1 MAWACR
7 SRHGGLG
14 FAVRAAWVS
23 ILPVGCSG
31 FCRLGFLGFAAW
43 VSVHGVVVVNG
54 LGLGL
59 GSPRGGWVFWFLPVG
74 FFGFCRLSFGARRGG
89 G

>member
-7 SRHGGLG
+7 SRRGGLG

-23 ILPVGCSG
+23 V
-31 FCRLGFLGFAAW
+31 
-43 VSVHGVVVVNG
+43 
-54 LGLGL
+54 
-59 GSPRGGWVFWFLPVG
+59 LPVG
-74 FFGFCRLSFGARRGG
+74 FSGFCCLGFGARRGG

>member
-31 FCRLGFLGFAAW
+31 FYRLGFLGFAAW

-59 GSPRGGWVFWFLPVG
+59 GSPRGG
-74 FFGFCRLSFGARRGG
+74 
-89 G
+89 

>member
-1 MAWACR
+1 MAWPYR
-7 SRHGGLG
+7 SRRGGLG

-23 ILPVGCSG
+23 VLPIGCSG
-31 FCRLGFLGFAAW
+31 FCRLGFLGFATW
-43 VSVHGVVVVNG
+43 VLVHSVVVVDD

-59 GSPRGGWVFWFLPVG
+59 GSPRGGWVFWVLLVG
-74 FFGFCRLSFGARRGG
+74 FSKFCRLGFGARRGG